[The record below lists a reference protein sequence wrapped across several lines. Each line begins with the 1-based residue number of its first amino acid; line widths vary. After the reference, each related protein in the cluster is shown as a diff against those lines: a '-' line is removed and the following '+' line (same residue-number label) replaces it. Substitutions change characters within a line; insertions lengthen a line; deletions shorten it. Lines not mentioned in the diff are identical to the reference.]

1 MRKRALDT
9 NRLIKIW
16 HGKLP
21 HPGGFGAVSSEAT
34 AVEAARRWLTEYPQD
49 DLLTPVRLEFIGGA
63 RDKDELAWADAFLAE
78 FELID
83 DGKVIPQDWAEA
95 EQLAR
100 RVRYTGRARDALD
113 CVILAICHR
122 LHIDLHSSDSGL
134 PS

>member
-1 MRKRALDT
+1 MKQRALDT

-34 AVEAARRWLTEYPQD
+34 AAEAATRWLEEYPQD
-49 DLLTPVRLEFIGGA
+49 VLLTPIRLEFVGGT
-63 RDKDELAWADAFLAE
+63 RDKDELGWADAFLAE

-83 DGKVIPQDWAEA
+83 DGEVIPRDWAEA
-95 EQLAR
+95 ERLAR
-100 RVRYTGRARDALD
+100 RVRHAGRARDALD
-113 CVILAICHR
+113 CVILAICKR
-122 LHIDLHSSDSGL
+122 LHIDLYSSDSGL